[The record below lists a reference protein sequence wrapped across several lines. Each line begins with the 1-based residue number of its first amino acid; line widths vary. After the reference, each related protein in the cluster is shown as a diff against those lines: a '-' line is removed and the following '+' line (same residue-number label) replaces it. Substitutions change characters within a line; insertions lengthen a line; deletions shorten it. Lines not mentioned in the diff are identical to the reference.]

1 MGDYGGDIGVPR
13 YIRGSRSRWQRVLN
27 GATSTTALAAR
38 ACTQTL
44 GAATAASTGMV
55 PTDGYT
61 GVRFM
66 FGGTDAADENT
77 TYQVTLWSVE
87 TLSSTEDHLIPV
99 IVAAGTAQLGT
110 LTYAVTGAMGPAANL
125 IADSITETLGYAG
138 TKLRAH
144 AANAIT
150 FLEIATQG
158 AQFVEVEIDKN
169 AGGNE
174 AATID
179 VHMQKGEWGAGG
191 LGDDAVDLLTT
202 IDADTSN
209 LATYSG
215 AVTGAGITFSRVSF
229 ITAGADNTALLAATG
244 SQTQRLHGLA
254 CTVSSAALV
263 EIEDASAAVLA
274 TWNLGANGGI
284 VIPFNRDP
292 EAAIQQTVVNKG
304 IHIVNSAGN
313 LGGYAWVSTSAV

>member
-13 YIRGSRSRWQRVLN
+13 YIRGSRSRWQRILS

-38 ACTQTL
+38 ACTATL
-44 GAATAASTGMV
+44 GAASTASSGMIS
-55 PTDGYT
+55 TDGFT

-77 TYQVTLWSVE
+77 TYQVTLWYVHE
-87 TLSSTEDHLIPV
+87 RTTTENIFVPI
-99 IVAAGTAQLGT
+99 IVAAGNAQLGA
-110 LTYAVTGAMGPAANL
+110 LTYAVAGAMGPAANL
-125 IADSITETLGYAG
+125 IADTITETLGYGG

-144 AANAIT
+144 AADAIA
-150 FLEIATQG
+150 FLEVATQN
-158 AQFVEVEIDKN
+158 AAFIEVEIDKN

-179 VHMQKGEWGAGG
+179 VHMQRGEWGSGG
-191 LGDDAVDLLTT
+191 FGDDAVDLLTT

-215 AVTGAGITFSRVSF
+215 AVTGAGITFSRISL
-229 ITAGADNTALLAATG
+229 ITAGAATTQLLAKTG

-254 CTVSSAALV
+254 VTVSAGALV
-263 EIEDASAAVLA
+263 EIEDKDAGVLA

-304 IHIVNSAGN
+304 LQIVNSAGN